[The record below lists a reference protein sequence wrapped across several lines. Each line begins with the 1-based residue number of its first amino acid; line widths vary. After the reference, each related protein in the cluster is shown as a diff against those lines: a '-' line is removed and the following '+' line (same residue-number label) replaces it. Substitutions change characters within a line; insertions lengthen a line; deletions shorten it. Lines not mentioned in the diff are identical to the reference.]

1 MTLNYNIT
9 KDDYF
14 DYCMYNYDHNHIVKK
29 QILLVRLLY
38 GSIILLASLAII
50 IFSFT
55 DYPLLYA
62 AILWIMSIILIGNAK
77 RSIRKTNEKQYRKQ
91 ILAGQ
96 GSEFIGSYTLEL
108 NDNGIVVSQPS
119 KKSEIGY
126 DTVKRVVR
134 DEHCMYVYCGSLS
147 AILIPLKVFENE
159 GQKVELLEFLQNKC
173 DELQINATI

>member
-77 RSIRKTNEKQYRKQ
+77 RSIRKTNE
-91 ILAGQ
+91 
-96 GSEFIGSYTLEL
+96 
-108 NDNGIVVSQPS
+108 IVVSQPS

-159 GQKVELLEFLQNKC
+159 GQKVELLEFLQNNC
-173 DELQINATI
+173 DELQINAAI